1 MSLGDFFGLF
11 HLFER
16 AAGAIEKVLNWLDA
30 VVRAF
35 SETHRPVERT
45 MEAAERG
52 LHYIAGLGQP
62 RASPQDKKKE

>member
-11 HLFER
+11 NLFER
-16 AAGAIEKVLNWLDA
+16 AAGVIEGILNWLDA
-30 VVRAF
+30 AVRSF

-52 LHYIAGLGQP
+52 VQYVAGLGQP